1 MVIRMVNYQSK
12 ESLQESYSLES
23 RKLSVTMLVFVYFM
37 VYFMIGLGTA
47 LMPPSGYIGT
57 KIVFATYL
65 FLGVCLILFRYKKMK
80 QARSKVENYVE
91 I

>member
-23 RKLSVTMLVFVYFM
+23 RKLSVTMLVFV
-37 VYFMIGLGTA
+37 GTA
-47 LMPPSGYIGT
+47 LLFHGVFNDWLMPSSGYIGT
-57 KIVFATYL
+57 KIVFASYL